1 MRRTHK
7 KRFARESCTA
17 SNGGNHKPQA
27 GLKPCHYNRAQGGPV
42 TQSVTSKPLY
52 LKCIEF
58 ICISR
63 LPLPSP
69 PQTTKDC
76 GAPCYSLF
84 FAENERTVLRYWVAS
99 WAAVCCA
106 SCLFTVLTFL
116 IDPSR
121 FRYPERPIVFLAICY
136 FIVGCAYVAGLGAGD
151 SVACREPFPP
161 PVRMGRLQ
169 MLPTITQV
177 SGHVPDTSI
186 QGLMLCLSLPP
197 SRDYVK

>member
-1 MRRTHK
+1 M
-7 KRFARESCTA
+7 
-17 SNGGNHKPQA
+17 
-27 GLKPCHYNRAQGGPV
+27 
-42 TQSVTSKPLY
+42 
-52 LKCIEF
+52 
-58 ICISR
+58 
-63 LPLPSP
+63 
-69 PQTTKDC
+69 
-76 GAPCYSLF
+76 
-84 FAENERTVLRYWVAS
+84 LRYWVAS

-177 SGHVPDTSI
+177 SGHVPDTSSRD
-186 QGLMLCLSLPP
+186 LCCVYLSLLPGITSSDVMHGLVYGLVLLLHGRICVVGVLGPSLVP
-197 SRDYVK
+197 SRRPQMGSRGHRKPVASVPSHLLGRSRPADRLRPGTRES

>member
-1 MRRTHK
+1 MPHSLGWRINNR
-7 KRFARESCTA
+7 KRV
-17 SNGGNHKPQA
+17 
-27 GLKPCHYNRAQGGPV
+27 LKSITPPRGIA
-42 TQSVTSKPLY
+42 
-52 LKCIEF
+52 LKFNICRDSEL
-58 ICISR
+58 ICILFQSFS
-63 LPLPSP
+63 PL
-69 PQTTKDC
+69 QTTNNC

-84 FAENERTVLRYWVAS
+84 FEENERTVLRYWVAS

-151 SVACREPFPP
+151 SVACRDPFPP

-177 SGHVPDTSI
+177 SGQIRCSWMTFI
-186 QGLMLCLSLPP
+186 INFCGW
-197 SRDYVK
+197 